1 MQSVWTLAGLGMLA
15 VITAPFWWSIG
26 RVRHDDLGF
35 VSQQWLAEQR
45 YSQSHAE
52 RRPQSGFRYASP
64 GVKSTAA
71 RLFSASAIRYCDSS
85 SRPIFFSSRSV
96 SFSP

>member
-52 RRPQSGFRYASP
+52 RR
-64 GVKSTAA
+64 
-71 RLFSASAIRYCDSS
+71 
-85 SRPIFFSSRSV
+85 
-96 SFSP
+96 